1 MLKLKKY
8 KMAILLNFWHDGA
21 NFEFAYALYQDEEL
35 TIPAVDGYYSANG
48 YVRQQL
54 GGKLQTLIT
63 C

>member
-1 MLKLKKY
+1 
-8 KMAILLNFWHDGA
+8 MAILLNFWHDGA